1 VSLAL
6 PPAVPARDRLRH
18 YLPLLRGRGP
28 VLVLGPDQRELVEL
42 LAADG
47 VKATGIGAG
56 PPGTQAARALAHLD
70 AEPPPGPYRAA
81 FCGRLL
87 DRLQAPDALRLLA
100 GVRGVLAPGCRLV
113 ASVANPASYA
123 VLAADAWRDP
133 ALVRL
138 YDLSLLAYLSRRA
151 GFQVE
156 DSGGNPA
163 TRPDPPAWL
172 RADEPTVHPDL
183 ADAIGQALTRLGR
196 GLEHHDR
203 DRPAGEAHDPAFA
216 HNLVH
221 VLKTVADRLAETQ
234 DSARRILLAHR
245 ALADAMHQPTEVYV
259 VARRSETPPA

>member
-6 PPAVPARDRLRH
+6 PPAVPASDRLRH

-28 VLVLGPDQRELVEL
+28 VLALGPDQQQLVEL
-42 LAADG
+42 LAGDG
-47 VKATGIGAG
+47 VVAEGVKTGAAG
-56 PPGTQAARALAHLD
+56 EEAARALAHLD
-70 AEPPPGPYRAA
+70 AEPPPGPYRAV

-87 DRLQAPDALRLLA
+87 DRLQAPEALRLLA
-100 GVRGVLAPGCRLV
+100 GVRRVLAPGGRLV

-151 GFQVE
+151 GFQLE

-172 RADEPTVHPDL
+172 HADEPTVHPDL
-183 ADAIGQALTRLGR
+183 ADAIGQALAKLGR
-196 GLEHHDR
+196 GLEHHER
-203 DRPAGEAHDPAFA
+203 GRPAGDPHDPAFVY
-216 HNLVH
+216 NLVH

-234 DSARRILLAHR
+234 DSARRLLLAHR
-245 ALADAMHQPTEVYV
+245 ALADAMHQPAEVYV
-259 VARRSETPPA
+259 VARRAEDRPQ